1 MLCHSIVLPYMR
13 NTILYLCIVY
23 SAIAIAQVPSASTGE
38 NRITPL
44 SVEKKEANRIY
55 LSNADRQ
62 YLEGVNSQWSE
73 RLNQTLLYN
82 DYASNNADVIKTID
96 PVLLKNR
103 LEKLNNETPLDIE
116 YNEVVQ
122 AYVQKYLK
130 MGPWMGKVMGLAE
143 YYFPLFEDKL
153 AKYNIPLEIKYLAIV
168 ESTLNPRAGSHKG
181 AIGLWQFIHSTGKMY
196 DLEINSYVDERM
208 DPLKSTEAACQYL
221 ERHYKIYGDWDL
233 VLAAY
238 NSGAGNVNKAIK
250 RSGGYKNYWNIR
262 RYLPRETQGYIPSFI
277 AMTYLFEY
285 AKEHNLKPSRLDV
298 SFYETD
304 TVLVKNKLSFS
315 NVSKFTGVPYEKIE
329 FLNPQYK
336 NDYIPRKSGKQYAL
350 RLPQSD
356 ISKFVGQENYIY
368 SMTAQAER
376 AKEQPIEKSSPK
388 KEEAGTFTLVEVER
402 THQVKENET
411 MAMIANQYG
420 VGISDIIA
428 WNDLSGATV
437 SPGQEL
443 TLRTKIKKYKETPK
457 VVENSTS
464 SKATTPTVKKKATST
479 KPKGKK
485 QYYTVKKGDIL
496 AKIATKYGVSQSN
509 IKSWNKLKSSN
520 LYAGQKLTIY
530 SNKVVKDKITHKV
543 RKGES
548 LGLLASKYN
557 VNVSD
562 IKNWN
567 KLKSSTLK
575 IGQALVIYPGKKGK
589 SKSTTSSK
597 GKKTTH
603 TVKKGEVLGTIANR
617 YKVSV
622 SDLKKWNN
630 LRSNNLKVGQ
640 KLIVYGGK
648 SSSTSSK
655 KSSSKNKKGPIYHTV
670 KSGESLYTIAKKF
683 PGISAD
689 NIKALNGLKSTN
701 LKVGQKLLIKK

>member
-1 MLCHSIVLPYMR
+1 MNISIPNSYGMLCHSIVLPYMR
-13 NTILYLCIVY
+13 RIILYLYILCSTI
-23 SAIAIAQVPSASTGE
+23 SMAQVPSASTGE
-38 NRITPL
+38 NRITPI
-44 SVEKKEANRIY
+44 SVENKDENRIY
-55 LSNADRQ
+55 LSSADRK
-62 YLEGVNSQWSE
+62 YLEGVNFQWSE

-82 DYASNNADVIKTID
+82 DYATNDADIIKTVD
-96 PVLLKNR
+96 PGLLENR
-103 LEKLNNETPLDIE
+103 LRKLNNKTPLDIE

-122 AYVQKYLK
+122 AYVEKYLK

-221 ERHYKIYGDWDL
+221 ERHYKIYGDWNL

-262 RYLPRETQGYIPSFI
+262 RHLPRETQGYIPSFI

-315 NVSKFTGVPYEKIE
+315 QVSKFTGVPYEKIE

-336 NDYIPRKSGKQYAL
+336 NDYVPRIGGKRYAL

-356 ISKFVGQENYIY
+356 ISKFVSQENYIY
-368 SMTAQAER
+368 SMTVQEEKT
-376 AKEQPIEKSSPK
+376 KEQPIENSSPK
-388 KEEAGTFTLVEVER
+388 QEVTSGTFTLVEVKR
-402 THQVKENET
+402 IHKVKENET

-420 VGISDIIA
+420 VGISDIIT
-428 WNDLSGATV
+428 WNNLSGANV
-437 SPGQEL
+437 SQGQEL
-443 TLRTKIKKYKETPK
+443 TIHTKIKQYKNTPTKATETIVKSNPPKETT
-457 VVENSTS
+457 V
-464 SKATTPTVKKKATST
+464 ATKKEKIAPVQP
-479 KPKGKK
+479 PKGKK
-485 QYYTVKKGDIL
+485 QYYTVKKGDVLNEIVS
-496 AKIATKYGVSQSN
+496 KYEVSLSD

-520 LYAGQKLTIY
+520 LYVGQKLTIY
-530 SNKVVKDKITHKV
+530 SDKVVKDKITHKV

-548 LGLLASKYN
+548 LGLLANKYN
-557 VNVSD
+557 VNISD

-567 KLKSSTLK
+567 DLKSNSLN
-575 IGQALVIYPGKKGK
+575 IGQALVIYPDKKGK
-589 SKSTTSSK
+589 SKPTTVSK
-597 GKKTTH
+597 
-603 TVKKGEVLGTIANR
+603 
-617 YKVSV
+617 
-622 SDLKKWNN
+622 
-630 LRSNNLKVGQ
+630 
-640 KLIVYGGK
+640 
-648 SSSTSSK
+648 SK
-655 KSSSKNKKGPIYHTV
+655 KAPIYHTV
-670 KSGESLYTIAKKF
+670 KSGESLYGIAKQF

-689 NIKALNGLKSTN
+689 NIKALNGLKSDN